1 MSLREAV
8 GPYAH
13 QKQISNKFSRK
24 VSAIL
29 IASHCTCKH
38 FLNTMTFLLLF
49 LYKVTL
55 GRVIYDREF
64 IVKAEK
70 KKKVTEEGKLSQCSV
85 LNTEVAA
92 QIQLETQENLYS
104 ALFWWHPFPIG
115 VKSSLMLASESPG
128 SSRLW
133 AVMTTTGLGP
143 WALDT
148 FTHCMDAEFVANP
161 FSPLADC
168 CPLPIAAFFQLRDH
182 EKLFPLGYSFLML
195 T

>member
-70 KKKVTEEGKLSQCSV
+70 KKSHWRRKAFSMQCFKHGGGCSDPAWNPRELVLSTLLMASVSNWCEEQSHAGQWIPRQQQTLGCHD
-85 LNTEVAA
+85 NHGARA
-92 QIQLETQENLYS
+92 
-104 ALFWWHPFPIG
+104 
-115 VKSSLMLASESPG
+115 MG
-128 SSRLW
+128 SGHFHTLHGCW
-133 AVMTTTGLGP
+133 VCG
-143 WALDT
+143 
-148 FTHCMDAEFVANP
+148 
-161 FSPLADC
+161 
-168 CPLPIAAFFQLRDH
+168 
-182 EKLFPLGYSFLML
+182 
-195 T
+195 